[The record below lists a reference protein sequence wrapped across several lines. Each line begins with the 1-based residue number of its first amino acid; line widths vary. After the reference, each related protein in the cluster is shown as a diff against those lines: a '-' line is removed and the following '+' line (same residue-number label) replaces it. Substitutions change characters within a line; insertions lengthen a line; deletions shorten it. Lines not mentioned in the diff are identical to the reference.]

1 MNHCISLFL
10 LLIPSLIAFGLL
22 GVAFSTKWWT
32 IPLEKNIP
40 DEHSL
45 NMTDDIRL
53 YSMLIPITMS
63 RGLLT
68 ECVAYRN
75 IKILVSKSFDFR
87 KEILREHELKSSHRN
102 CSNDQFTCE
111 TSTTISQPFTRC
123 IDQGKQCNRIID
135 CEDKSDELSCD
146 SNFQVTNCPP
156 GYAECLD
163 GKSCYRKEEQ
173 TCDGVSNCMD
183 NSDEKDCDKAK
194 CQLNKHVFCSRE
206 EKCTRRENSY
216 RCDGIVDCEDNSDEE
231 NCEQCD
237 GNSNAFLCDSKCFL
251 LKHRCDNIVHCSDF
265 YDELNCGDYNNIS
278 YVQRNSHHNG
288 RFCEE
293 KRLNPFK
300 IHLPSIDL
308 SLLELYPSPKQR
320 TFYLA
325 TIYYSQLIVFYCI
338 SSGLICIFLSII
350 SLFFFA
356 CCRQKCRHTLFYF
369 YGLWIFLA
377 CLCICIGLLLF
388 ACTWIWKKEILLDH
402 EKNLPFDIMIHQRNP
417 SLKDLEY
424 FGLSFWLAC
433 GAALATFLGL
443 LLSCCFCC
451 TIGSSRSENKEY
463 EIMQM
468 HSY

>member
-22 GVAFSTKWWT
+22 GVAFSTKWWM

-75 IKILVSKSFDFR
+75 IKILVSNSFDFR
-87 KEILREHELKSSHRN
+87 KEILREHELKSSYRN

-123 IDQGKQCNRIID
+123 IDQGKQCDRIID

-156 GYAECLD
+156 GYAECPD

-183 NSDEKDCDKAK
+183 NSDEKDCDEAK
-194 CQLNKHVFCSRE
+194 CQLHKHVFCSRE
-206 EKCTRRENSY
+206 EKCARRENSY

-300 IHLPSIDL
+300 IHLPSIDS
-308 SLLELYPSPKQR
+308 SLLELYPNPKQR
-320 TFYLA
+320 
-325 TIYYSQLIVFYCI
+325 
-338 SSGLICIFLSII
+338 
-350 SLFFFA
+350 
-356 CCRQKCRHTLFYF
+356 
-369 YGLWIFLA
+369 
-377 CLCICIGLLLF
+377 LLLF
-388 ACTWIWKKEILLDH
+388 ACTWIWKKEILLDY

-433 GAALATFLGL
+433 GAALTTFLGL

-451 TIGSSRSENKEY
+451 KIGSSRSENKEY